1 MTEQTP
7 EDRAIRAAEAAQL
20 LDNRHFKEAFA
31 AVAETLEQQALAC
44 DPDDKN
50 MAQRIIIAKKL
61 LGGLRQAIER
71 TVVDGEF
78 ARHEIAGIQKRS
90 KIARMF
96 ER

>member
-20 LDNRHFKEAFA
+20 LDNRHFREAFA
-31 AVAETLEQQALAC
+31 SVAEQLEQQALAC
-44 DPDDKN
+44 DPDNKD

-61 LGGLRQAIER
+61 LASVKSAIER

-78 ARHEIAGIQKRS
+78 AKHEIAGIQKRS

>member
-31 AVAETLEQQALAC
+31 SVAEQLEQQALAC
-44 DPDDKN
+44 DPDNKD

-61 LGGLRQAIER
+61 LASVKSAIER

-78 ARHEIAGIQKRS
+78 AKHEIEGIEKRRGLRS
-90 KIARMF
+90 VFKR
-96 ER
+96 